1 MAKGLLAGKN
11 VIIGTVGYAF
21 AEGII
26 DSFIGKFAGNLS
38 LSSDMIE
45 LALGY
50 YLKKRSGIVGS
61 IGNAMFIIN
70 LYNVVKSMTG
80 GSFNLLGIT
89 TSTTTTN
96 GGF

>member
-1 MAKGLLAGKN
+1 MAKHSGLGKN

-26 DSFIGKFAGNLS
+26 DGFIGKFAGNLS
-38 LSSDMIE
+38 ISSDMIE

-50 YLKKRSGIVGS
+50 YLKKRGGMVGA

-80 GSFNLLGIT
+80 GTFNLLGIT
-89 TSTTTTN
+89 TSSTTTN
-96 GGF
+96 GGL